1 MKQNIQNIIA
11 EFIPIVLI
19 FLFLYTNK
27 QFLLF
32 SKTILGKV
40 ISILIIIFYAF
51 INKYIG
57 NSYKIIDSFKNNN
70 KKGVILMY
78 ATNNIIDTYAKYS
91 IEINKKYAN
100 KNNYDFRL
108 VTESYDDK
116 VTHAWQKIPAA
127 IELLNEGYDFVMYI
141 DSDAIFYDQSI
152 KIEDI
157 ISKYNNDII
166 ICSDSENSGNLYK
179 VNGGSLIVQNTEKS
193 KKLLEQW
200 WDLRYKYDV
209 FAYEQHAMSDI
220 VENKLENIDNK
231 IISVAPETEFNSS
244 FSEVLQYLN
253 NHTENKYDRFVLH
266 LMAIDDARREN
277 VLEFINQTL

>member
-1 MKQNIQNIIA
+1 MII
-11 EFIPIVLI
+11 I
-19 FLFLYTNK
+19 LFLI
-27 QFLLF
+27 LF
-32 SKTILGKV
+32 FILF
-40 ISILIIIFYAF
+40 FYF